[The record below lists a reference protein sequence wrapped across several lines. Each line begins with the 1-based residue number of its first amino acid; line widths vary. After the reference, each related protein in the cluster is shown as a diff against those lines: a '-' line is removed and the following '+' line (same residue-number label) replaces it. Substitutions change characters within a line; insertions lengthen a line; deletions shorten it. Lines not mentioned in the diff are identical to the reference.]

1 MINFISGMD
10 KSIHHVLIQ
19 KRTEG
24 EWGKTTIHQF
34 VLHNKGEL
42 MKETECP
49 SRHIEFIGNSLTC
62 GYGVEGKTVANL
74 IKLKRELQLILCH
87 YYRPLFQCRLYA
99 YCTFRTWSSPQ
110 LWRFPSEYLP

>member
-1 MINFISGMD
+1 MD
-10 KSIHHVLIQ
+10 KGIHHVLIQ

-34 VLHNKGEL
+34 VLHNEGEL

-74 IKLKRELQLILCH
+74 IKLKRRIATYLM
-87 YYRPLFQCRLYA
+87 PLLSPAISMPIIRLLHI
-99 YCTFRTWSSPQ
+99 PDV
-110 LWRFPSEYLP
+110 E